1 MERQEAEERSGAEAA
16 KARKRRSGSRAA
28 EARRRGG
35 AEARRAEAEE
45 ARRAEAAKARK
56 QRGEAERRRRREGA
70 EAAKRRGRKGAAAR
84 ERNGGG
90 SLREPPPFRYA
101 ASDGSGAVFLLKH
114 SLELSARACSR
125 SEKHEQAQL
134 FAHLST
140 ALRPLMMYRP
150 PLRGFCTRRPW
161 RSKMTGAPSSSMT
174 KRSMTV
180 VELSAL

>member
-16 KARKRRSGSRAA
+16 EARKQRGG
-28 EARRRGG
+28 GG
-35 AEARRAEAEE
+35 AEARRAEAAEAAE
-45 ARRAEAAKARK
+45 ARRGREA
-56 QRGEAERRRRREGA
+56 RRREGA
-70 EAAKRRGRKGAAAR
+70 EAARRRGRKGAAAR

-125 SEKHEQAQL
+125 SEKHERAQL